1 MAVSVA
7 AVTGVDDTIW
17 GNQDVRVRTVTFD
30 NSYVQT
36 GEPVN
41 ASDFGL
47 KSFATLEPLGFA
59 ITSSGTTGWAV
70 TAQIAS
76 SRTSAVLFV
85 HGQEPTSATAT
96 SIAFPDAD
104 STEDL
109 STFSVVMRATGNP
122 N

>member
-1 MAVSVA
+1 MAVSLARVA
-7 AVTGVDDTIW
+7 GADCAVSNKRYRIRD
-17 GNQDVRVRTVTFD
+17 VTFD

-47 KSFATLEPLGFA
+47 RKFDSLEPLGNLIPSA
-59 ITSSGTTGWAV
+59 GTTAWSV
-70 TAQIAS
+70 TAQIS
-76 SRTSAVLFV
+76 SSGTSAVLFV

-96 SIAFPDAD
+96 TIAFADAD

-109 STFSVVMRATGNP
+109 STFSVRMRAIGV
-122 N
+122 